1 MVMTMKSESEL
12 MVITA
17 MHGLKPASNSMRY
30 ESQKLAKQKGSTKK
44 HSEMKIWKSRKA
56 LLNCILVMEISAIFI
71 CNV

>member
-30 ESQKLAKQKGSTKK
+30 ESQKLAKQKSSTKK
-44 HSEMKIWKSRKA
+44 HSEMKICIASKSYLMQNKKK
-56 LLNCILVMEISAIFI
+56 F
-71 CNV
+71 